1 MINVYAKIDGKL
13 AHWEV
18 ECETVEA
25 AIKAV
30 KTALTADFVGAVL
43 ASVKWL

>member
-18 ECETVEA
+18 ECDTAAA
-25 AIKAV
+25 AIAAV
-30 KTALTADFVGAVL
+30 KTALTADFLGAVL
-43 ASVKWL
+43 ARVK

>member
-18 ECETVEA
+18 SYHDYLE
-25 AIKAV
+25 AIKIV
-30 KTALTADFVGAVL
+30 KASLPAEYTGTVL
-43 ASVKWL
+43 ARIK

>member
-18 ECETVEA
+18 DETDHA
-25 AIKAV
+25 KAIQAV
-30 KTALTADFVGAVL
+30 REVLPQDFVGTVL
-43 ASVKWL
+43 ARIK